1 VTGTRLRTRRLGA
14 ILATALFAVA
24 LVPGLANAAT
34 PNLTPSFS
42 FVPSIVASGDYVAF
56 RSRIT
61 NNDTSTV
68 SQLFLL
74 EDGPTRDPNL
84 TFNSLTTTQ
93 GTCDTTGL
101 ISCTLGQLKPH
112 KTATVTAIFRT
123 NDVPTGSDSYS
134 VTESFTF
141 NTTGLGSSS
150 GGDSSHGDSWPSG
163 PVSGTVTTN
172 GDFGGRYV
180 LNTNLLRV
188 ENSQA
193 INNTNRHSTR
203 AYAPVT
209 GIGVT
214 VEDIDCTTSSD
225 PICASFTTGSTA
237 VSKVNVNDGIDI
249 SGTPGTTLLH
259 FYLQADSS
267 ELTLGQTAGNLVVT
281 HVYVDEVTHLNVIE
295 TISTKCQFSKKSGP
309 NPTNAPCITPTNLGG
324 GDIGVD
330 VWTFHNGGLKY

>member
-1 VTGTRLRTRRLGA
+1 VTASRIRGRRLGA
-14 ILATALFAVA
+14 ILATALFTVA

-42 FVPSIVASGDYVAF
+42 VIPGTVASGDYVAF

-61 NNDTSTV
+61 NDDTSTV
-68 SQLFLL
+68 SQLYLV
-74 EDGPTRDPNL
+74 ENSPRDANL
-84 TFNSLTTTQ
+84 TLDSISTSQ
-93 GTCDTTGL
+93 GTCNTTTTPFV
-101 ISCTLGQLKPH
+101 CTLGQLKPH
-112 KTATVTAIFRT
+112 KTATVTAIFKT
-123 NDVPTGSDSYS
+123 ADVVAPATSYS
-134 VTESFTF
+134 ATESFVF

-150 GGDSSHGDSWPSG
+150 GGDNSHGDSWPSG
-163 PVSGTVTTN
+163 PKTALVTTN

-180 LNTNLLRV
+180 LNSNLKIV

-193 INNTNRHSTR
+193 ISNANPHSTR

-225 PICASFTTGSTA
+225 PICDLFTTGTTA
-237 VSKVNVNDGIDI
+237 VSKVNVNDGNDV

-267 ELTLGQTAGNLVVT
+267 ELTAGQTAGNLVVT
-281 HVYVDEVTHLNVIE
+281 HVYFDEATQLNATE
-295 TISTKCQFSKKSGP
+295 SLSTKCQFSKKSGAT
-309 NPTNAPCITPTNLGG
+309 PTNAPCITVTNLGG
-324 GDIGVD
+324 GDLGVD